1 MIASNPARGVKGYKN
16 RGEGFHT
23 WSEEEIARFEAHH
36 AIGTKPRLALA
47 LLLYTAQRR
56 ERCGARMGWRRVKC
70 GEIAMRQEK
79 TDEPQMIPMDAKLI
93 AALTAL
99 PRTNMTFLVTE
110 FGKTVYIRG
119 LWKLVS

>member
-1 MIASNPARGVKGYKN
+1 
-16 RGEGFHT
+16 
-23 WSEEEIARFEAHH
+23 
-36 AIGTKPRLALA
+36 
-47 LLLYTAQRR
+47 
-56 ERCGARMGWRRVKC
+56 
-70 GEIAMRQEK
+70 MRQEK